1 MTDKITIKLTY
12 SRKEI
17 LDYAEKGKALG
28 GDCHHIRQFL
38 DQIYPAWSLD
48 VRTSIMVSLMFLD
61 ETNEFFP
68 LYTKKLAEL

>member
-1 MTDKITIKLTY
+1 MTDRFTITLTY

-28 GDCHHIRQFL
+28 GEIHQIRQFL
-38 DQIYPAWSLD
+38 DQIYPAWSMD
-48 VRTSIMVSLMFLD
+48 ARTSIMVSLMFLD

-68 LYTKKLAEL
+68 LYTEKLAEL